1 MKKDLKKVTENENTR
16 LLISLGE
23 KIQKLRLEKKMTQ
36 LELARECDLDK
47 QTIYRIEKGQLNIT
61 LNTLFKI
68 ADALDVV
75 ATSLITSTKKP

>member
-1 MKKDLKKVTENENTR
+1 MKKDLKKVTENEDTR

-75 ATSLITSTKKP
+75 ATSLITSTKKQ

>member
-1 MKKDLKKVTENENTR
+1 MKKDLKKVTENEDTR

-75 ATSLITSTKKP
+75 ATSLITSPKKP